1 VVLVGTFG
9 GRKGGFLL
17 VGTLKPAEGCLLLQ
31 NSLGEVVLFDED
43 ISEQLVIV
51 PLGEI

>member
-1 VVLVGTFG
+1 VVLVDTFG

-17 VGTLKPAEGCLLLQ
+17 VGTLKPAEGCLFLQ
-31 NSLGEVVLFDED
+31 NSFCEVVLFDED
-43 ISEQLVIV
+43 ISEQLVVV